1 MPSKIKDIKALCQ
14 LFLERGILKDLFEKK
29 EVCEMAVV
37 QYSRDEQLKLIG
49 REEGIKEM
57 VLKMYDAGIEPSR
70 IETIAGISNEQLL
83 EILQER

>member
-37 QYSRDEQLKLIG
+37 QYSRDEQLKWIG

>member
-1 MPSKIKDIKALCQ
+1 
-14 LFLERGILKDLFEKK
+14 
-29 EVCEMAVV
+29 
-37 QYSRDEQLKLIG
+37 
-49 REEGIKEM
+49 M